1 MAQEVY
7 ALSQRLAAAQGF
19 ELETLDRDA
28 REEIEEQAREALAVD
43 VMTRGQGKF
52 EKRTPLAEQVA
63 GVLGITTFE
72 ARRLM
77 ARPRVQTMAQQAV
90 ATLATLIAVDAAESF
105 CDSMDKLKSL
115 GDNAESE
122 TVQLGAHSERAK
134 LSLDAL
140 KFSAASKRSE
150 GADTG
155 PSSVTVNVNTQNNH
169 GLGPL
174 QELPP
179 GGIRG
184 G

>member
-7 ALSQRLAAAQGF
+7 ALSQRIAAGQGL
-19 ELETLDRDA
+19 ELETMPPEA
-28 REEIEEQAREALAVD
+28 RKEIEDQAREMLVAD
-43 VMTRGQGKF
+43 IMTQTQSQF
-52 EKRTPLAEQVA
+52 EKRVPLAEQVA

-72 ARRLM
+72 ARKLI
-77 ARPRVQTMAQQAV
+77 AQPRVQALAQQALSS
-90 ATLATLIAVDAAESF
+90 LAIIIAVDAASSF
-105 CDSMDKLKSL
+105 SDSMDKLKYL